1 MNNFK
6 ENLKESANDKKR
18 EIMNIWNEII
28 CSYFIKSLDEVIEPQ
43 DKAREKLSRDEL
55 IAIYEISTE
64 VKKLILCQ
72 KTNHPLFEFL
82 QISNFDV
89 NSEKLLALV
98 DATVKDLC
106 DGMYHAQIIA
116 RRYEV
121 SGTFTWSFNDSA
133 MAHDLSGR
141 CMADACTGGEE
152 YVDIIVFTDE
162 A

>member
-64 VKKLILCQ
+64 VKKLIFC
-72 KTNHPLFEFL
+72 
-82 QISNFDV
+82 
-89 NSEKLLALV
+89 
-98 DATVKDLC
+98 
-106 DGMYHAQIIA
+106 
-116 RRYEV
+116 
-121 SGTFTWSFNDSA
+121 
-133 MAHDLSGR
+133 
-141 CMADACTGGEE
+141 
-152 YVDIIVFTDE
+152 
-162 A
+162 

>member
-28 CSYFIKSLDEVIEPQ
+28 CSYFIKSLDEIIELQ

-98 DATVKDLC
+98 DATVKDMNEGRKLNPN
-106 DGMYHAQIIA
+106 GKWHFQ
-116 RRYEV
+116 
-121 SGTFTWSFNDSA
+121 SGKILKRMNNETNDTKVY
-133 MAHDLSGR
+133 LSPIKIN
-141 CMADACTGGEE
+141 EE
-152 YVDIIVFTDE
+152 K
-162 A
+162 